1 MKDTVN
7 RASATI
13 GENTTLLTIG
23 VTGTCER
30 KGLRLQSYFL
40 IICGTYNRCGHSVA
54 QGFRIRRAVT
64 VIVRLR
70 AGCNLT
76 DTYSS
81 GDSDTPSLLLGSL
94 VDLRV
99 VHELSATLLS
109 EVFCDCCSE
118 RGLSVI
124 DVLWGR
130 RYVSVDHLIR
140 WQHSL
145 HQWYRCCE
153 IARSATL

>member
-7 RASATI
+7 RASSTI
-13 GENTTLLTIG
+13 RENTTLLTIG
-23 VTGTCER
+23 VTGTCGREGVR
-30 KGLRLQSYFL
+30 LRPYFM
-40 IICGTYNRCGHSVA
+40 IICGTYNRCGHSVE
-54 QGFRIRRAVT
+54 QGFRIQRAVT
-64 VIVRLR
+64 IVVRSQ
-70 AGCNLT
+70 AECDLT

-81 GDSDTPSLLLGSL
+81 GDGDTSGLLLGSL

-124 DVLWGR
+124 NVL
-130 RYVSVDHLIR
+130 
-140 WQHSL
+140 
-145 HQWYRCCE
+145 
-153 IARSATL
+153 